1 MPVPV
6 WDAGGHASG
15 FPRGGK
21 AYRFHIIHTWFD
33 ITAGWVDQGRAVSRF
48 AAQPLYKNYL
58 ASR

>member
-1 MPVPV
+1 MRARRWGMPV
-6 WDAGGHASG
+6 GGVKP
-15 FPRGGK
+15 F
-21 AYRFHIIHTWFD
+21 RFHIIHTWFD